1 MTRSQMAAFL
11 RKIAAGA
18 YSDDEWAAVMP
29 VHYQDIPTENAR
41 RRAVTMCLG
50 YTDDLPEMKRQLL
63 LEMADSLEQA
73 PDPCEFYFHSLPV
86 GILHELPPLG
96 GESEIGYEPYR
107 SAGHFE
113 LQGVLRGGGTAICEY
128 MQEGRRRAFAVRACP
143 TYGRLTVVL
152 EAAPA

>member
-1 MTRSQMAAFL
+1 MAAFL

-41 RRAVTMCLG
+41 RQAVAMCLG

-63 LEMADSLEQA
+63 LEMAESLEQA
-73 PDPCEFYFHSLPV
+73 PDLYEFYFHSLPV
-86 GILHELPPLG
+86 GILQELPPPG

-107 SAGHFE
+107 GSGHFE
-113 LQGVLRGGGTAICEY
+113 LQGVLRGGGSATCEY
-128 MQEGRRRAFAVRACP
+128 MQEGRKRRFAVLACP
-143 TYGRLTVVL
+143 AYGRLTVVF
-152 EAAPA
+152 EAGSV